1 MVIGKFLA
9 NKLGITQES
18 VEKVLSSSFLLT
30 LCVCPQLIRVMQG
43 KHANIMSAYYDW
55 KPSELKLCNK
65 LADESYKEF
74 VTKYERSLFEI
85 APHFLSGNGLTFISL
100 PGLPLDAASPTRR
113 RTRSPRGE
121 YGDPLRVGY

>member
-18 VEKVLSSSFLLT
+18 VEKVLSSSFLFPR
-30 LCVCPQLIRVMQG
+30 VCPPLIRVMQG
-43 KHANIMSAYYDW
+43 EHANIMSAYYDW

-85 APHFLSGNGLTFISL
+85 APHF
-100 PGLPLDAASPTRR
+100 RK
-113 RTRSPRGE
+113 
-121 YGDPLRVGY
+121 

>member
-18 VEKVLSSSFLLT
+18 VEKVLSLFLL
-30 LCVCPQLIRVMQG
+30 LFPRVCPQLIRVMQG

-74 VTKYERSLFEI
+74 VTKYER
-85 APHFLSGNGLTFISL
+85 P
-100 PGLPLDAASPTRR
+100 
-113 RTRSPRGE
+113 
-121 YGDPLRVGY
+121 V